1 MRLNAVRY
9 YWQAF
14 IIQHL
19 FLCVFHGKVLT
30 RLNIG
35 LLRTSFKNHVIEF
48 SHFLLLLSER
58 MLCMRYRLR
67 NEEEQ
72 QIFRFRKRERKR
84 ETFQLPEDHNNHL
97 RIVIAISL
105 LYHALKWLY
114 SRPNRYDA
122 HGAHTV

>member
-1 MRLNAVRY
+1 
-9 YWQAF
+9 
-14 IIQHL
+14 
-19 FLCVFHGKVLT
+19 
-30 RLNIG
+30 
-35 LLRTSFKNHVIEF
+35 
-48 SHFLLLLSER
+48 

-67 NEEEQ
+67 NEDEQ
-72 QIFRFRKRERKR
+72 RFIRFEKREIKR

-122 HGAHTV
+122 HCAWRKHGISDSLNIMIIE